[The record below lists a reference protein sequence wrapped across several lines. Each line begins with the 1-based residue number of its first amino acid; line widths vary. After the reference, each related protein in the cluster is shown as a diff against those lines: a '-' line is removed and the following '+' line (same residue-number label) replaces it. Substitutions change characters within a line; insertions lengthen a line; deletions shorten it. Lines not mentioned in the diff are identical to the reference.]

1 MRRFLENAFRTVRL
15 GLIVGLCLGAVG
27 RFGQSGGVARAED
40 FRVDNAAYAAD
51 KREPTSESSTIFHEG
66 VVYDCMK
73 SPAETVVF
81 DRAADRFVL
90 LNLTHK
96 TRAELSLKQL
106 DNTME
111 ALRKELAKSK
121 VGMLRFLA
129 EPKFEESLD
138 EQANEATL
146 ESPWLTYRVTFRR
159 EPNQAVVAQYR
170 DFCDVYMRLNAA
182 LRPGSLPP
190 FGRLMLNE
198 AVAKQQAVPARVFLT
213 LYTGKGVE
221 RKQTTIHSEHKL
233 VMPLDSS
240 DLERVKETRKLMKGF
255 KLVTFEKYAKAK

>member
-1 MRRFLENAFRTVRL
+1 MRRFLDNAFRMVRF
-15 GLIVGLCLGAVG
+15 GLIVSSSL
-27 RFGQSGGVARAED
+27 GVASRLGQNDGAAHAED

-51 KREPTSESSTIFHEG
+51 KKEPTSESSTIFHEG

-81 DRAADRFVL
+81 DKAAGRFVL
-90 LNLTHK
+90 LDLK
-96 TRAELSLKQL
+96 RKLRAELPLKQL

-111 ALRKELAKSK
+111 ALRKELEKSK

-129 EPKFEESLD
+129 EPKFEETSD
-138 EQANEATL
+138 EQTNEVTL

-159 EPNQAVVAQYR
+159 EPNQAVVAQYC

-190 FGRLMLNE
+190 FGRLVLNE
-198 AVAKQQAVPARVFLT
+198 AVAKRHAIPARVFLT

-221 RKQTTIHSEHKL
+221 RRQTTMHSEHKF
-233 VMPLDSS
+233 VIPLNSS
-240 DLERVKETRKLMKGF
+240 DLERVKETRKLMEGF